1 LQARADVS
9 AVQIN
14 RPGQRLDGSGGVLLL
29 DLDQAQAVVCLR
41 EIGIDLNGP
50 LVFVSGFSELLL
62 FEIAIALCDV
72 LFRPRG
78 TSAGEQDR
86 KHSQQKKKDREV
98 SASISDGPLQES
110 SCYVYPWLEF
120 LHAR

>member
-14 RPGQRLDGSGGVLLL
+14 RPGERLDGSGGVLLL
-29 DLDQAQAVVCLR
+29 DLDEAQAVMCLG

-50 LVFVSGFSELLL
+50 LVFVFGFRQLLL

-78 TSAGEQDR
+78 TAAGEQDR
-86 KHSQQKKKDREV
+86 EHGQQKKKDREV
-98 SASISDGPLQES
+98 SATMSGGPLQES
-110 SCYVYPWLEF
+110 SCYVYLWFEF